1 MNVRSILTVLVA
13 LASSTLVIFAA
24 QAGSAEDEARMIRVM
39 EQMDA
44 ASAKLASM
52 ESTMLSRQEE
62 IGQAVGLILASEAGM
77 PDDLVAGREA
87 EFGRAV
93 TNIVRTFNIDASYEH
108 RANDALVKR
117 DLEWLQFL
125 SDKGMME
132 EAVAHDIKIKTPL
145 FQRRG
150 EWIRK
155 TGNAAMALDSMTDA
169 SCFRDMVVADGFTKT
184 ALQISYISPYT
195 EVLAAGT
202 KRGMFTITEQQIH
215 EQFTIPTLQGYG
227 AVLGVNVDVSPWN
240 DDRLITISVSPDE
253 TAAEP
258 LQAATQP

>member
-1 MNVRSILTVLVA
+1 MNARSILTVLVG

-24 QAGSAEDEARMIRVM
+24 QAGSAEDEARIIAVM

-44 ASAKLASM
+44 ASARLASM
-52 ESTMLSRQEE
+52 ESAMLSRQEE
-62 IGQAVGLILASEAGM
+62 IGQAVGLILASEAGL

-93 TNIVRTFNIDASYEH
+93 TNLVRTFQIDASYEH

-117 DLEWLQFL
+117 DLELLQFL
-125 SDKGMME
+125 SDKGLMA

-145 FQRRG
+145 LQRRG
-150 EWIRK
+150 EFIRK
-155 TGNAAMALDSMTDA
+155 TGNAAVALDSMTDA
-169 SCFRDMVVADGFTKT
+169 SCFRDMVVAGGFTKT

-202 KRGMFTITEQQIH
+202 KRGMFTITEQEIH

-240 DDRLITISVSPDE
+240 EDRLITISVSPDV

-258 LQAATQP
+258 LQAATRP

>member
-1 MNVRSILTVLVA
+1 
-13 LASSTLVIFAA
+13 
-24 QAGSAEDEARMIRVM
+24 MIAVM

-44 ASAKLASM
+44 ASARLASM

-62 IGQAVGLILASEAGM
+62 IGHAVGLMLASEAGM

-93 TNIVRTFNIDASYEH
+93 TNLVRTFQIDASYEH

-125 SDKGMME
+125 KDKGMME

-155 TGNAAMALDSMTDA
+155 TGNVAMALDSMTDA
-169 SCFRDMVVADGFTKT
+169 SCFRDMVVAGGFTKT
-184 ALQISYISPYT
+184 TLQITYISPYM

-202 KRGMFTITEQQIH
+202 KRGMFTITEQEIH

-240 DDRLITISVSPDE
+240 DDRVITISVSPDE
-253 TAAEP
+253 TATAP
-258 LQAATQP
+258 LQAGM